1 MNVQAANE
9 RLLRARRVAR
19 TMVGVCR
26 RIILGGFLIEDAN
39 GKLVRSRDDM
49 WYATGRAA
57 VISALCKGRTFGDF
71 IHDPYA

>member
-1 MNVQAANE
+1 MSVRVGWASLVGGWVNVQAANE

-39 GKLVRSRDDM
+39 GNLSSLTVP
-49 WYATGRAA
+49 G
-57 VISALCKGRTFGDF
+57 
-71 IHDPYA
+71 P